1 MSTAESVVLA
11 PEGTVTTGSTRSKMA
26 STAKGHEGFP
36 GSRKKIKRG
45 VREMESIENVVE
57 SVVNT
62 LDREHGESVKVD
74 MRQKKRPKVS
84 SPVAPL
90 TSAAPAKKTPSP
102 SRLIE
107 LSSPATKPEVANKV
121 GDTRVPIDIKVVD
134 GVQIANQR
142 TTEWPKNANG
152 EPVRAAIRYTF

>member
-1 MSTAESVVLA
+1 
-11 PEGTVTTGSTRSKMA
+11 MA

-36 GSRKKIKRG
+36 GSRKKVKRG

-62 LDREHGESVKVD
+62 LDSEHAESVKAD
-74 MRQKKRPKVS
+74 RRQKKRPKVS

-90 TSAAPAKKTPSP
+90 TSAAPSKKTPSP

-107 LSSPATKPEVANKV
+107 LSSPAIKPDVANQV
-121 GDTRVPIDIKVVD
+121 GGTRVPIDIKVVD

-152 EPVRAAIRYTF
+152 EPVRAASRYVF